1 MITLIATLRT
11 KPGMGPELEA
21 DFSAWSKIVKA
32 NEPGT
37 LQYDLNRSREDAN
50 VYYVVEAY
58 TDEAAVE
65 THMKNLKAH
74 HSSNPPTMLV
84 GPPTLQVLDKVI

>member
-11 KPGMGPELEA
+11 KPGMGAELEA

-37 LQYDLNRSREDAN
+37 LQYDLNRSREDAD
-50 VYYVVEAY
+50 VYCVVEAY
-58 TDEAAVE
+58 ADETALQ
-65 THMKNLKAH
+65 THMKNLHARQ
-74 HSSNPPTMLV
+74 NPPTMLA